1 MVFLQYFKSQ
11 LFLQELALF
20 SVAQFLGIFLARRA
34 GRVMAE
40 AQIATGK
47 ISALDF
53 AIYFLIGTVLIL
65 VLSHKSKISGFLM
78 NIFFV
83 FTLFLGAD
91 FFLSFFMNQAS
102 AFYFSAALIIAR
114 FIFPSIFLHNLL
126 FLLSISSFSGVLA
139 LQMPPIVIAILLA
152 VLSAY
157 DIISVYL
164 TGHMVKMAKTMIE
177 RHLIFGFIIP
187 EKIKYNFWGVQKA
200 KPGQGVVFLGGGDVG
215 LPIFL
220 VANVAVSNLA
230 SGIVVA
236 LFAVLGMILS
246 YYLFV
251 SQKFKKPMPAL
262 PPIAMMTILGYLI
275 IQVLG

>member
-1 MVFLQYFKSQ
+1 
-11 LFLQELALF
+11 
-20 SVAQFLGIFLARRA
+20 
-34 GRVMAE
+34 MAE

-53 AIYFLIGTVLIL
+53 AIYFLVGTVLIFA
-65 VLSHKSKISGFLM
+65 LSHKSKISGFLM

-91 FFLSFFMNQAS
+91 FFLSFFMNQSS
-102 AFYFSAALIIAR
+102 AFYFSVALIIAR
-114 FIFPSIFLHNLL
+114 FIFPSIFLHNFL
-126 FLLSISSFSGVLA
+126 FLLSVASFSSVLA
-139 LQMPPIVIAILLA
+139 LQMTPIVIVILLA

-157 DIISVYL
+157 DIVSVYL
-164 TGHMVKMAKTMIE
+164 TGHMVKMAKTMIK

-220 VANVAVSNLA
+220 VANIAVSNLTG
-230 SGIVVA
+230 GIIIA

-251 SQKFKKPMPAL
+251 SQKLKKPMPAL
-262 PPIAMMTILGYLI
+262 PPIAMMTIVGYLLTMVI
-275 IQVLG
+275 